1 MDETNRMPNQ
11 EKSTAQRL
19 GYAADVRVL
28 ILNADDFGMCH
39 DQNEGVMRG
48 LKDGLFT
55 SSTILVT
62 CPWFEEAADFA
73 RANPAA
79 DLGVHLTLTAEWD
92 RYKWG
97 PVLGWHAVP
106 SLVDE
111 RGYLWQT
118 VAQVYEHARLD
129 EAEAELRAQIEKAFA
144 AGIDVT
150 HFDSHMGTLQLRADY
165 HEIYARLADEYRVPI
180 RLASRRRMST
190 EGMGSTLDL
199 LDAFGVVTPDHLVF
213 NGPPSVGETETY
225 WTNLLR
231 TLKPGVTEIL
241 CHPALARDELKSCA
255 RDAFQRE
262 ADFRYFTSDKTRQ
275 LVKGEGIELL
285 GFRELRDLMRQN
297 STSGSP
303 SRSGRG

>member
-1 MDETNRMPNQ
+1 MTNQ
-11 EKSTAQRL
+11 EKSTAERL
-19 GYAADVRVL
+19 GYAVDARAL

-48 LKDGLFT
+48 LKEGVFT

-62 CPWFEEAADFA
+62 CPWFEEAAAFA
-73 RANPAA
+73 RSNPEA

-92 RYKWG
+92 SYKWG
-97 PVLGWHAVP
+97 PVMARRAMP

-129 EAEAELRAQIEKAFA
+129 EAEAELRAQIEKALA

-150 HFDSHMGTLQLRADY
+150 HLDSHMGTLQLRADY
-165 HEIYARLADEYRVPI
+165 HEIYARLANDYRLPI
-180 RLASRRRMST
+180 RLASRRRIGI
-190 EGMGSTLDL
+190 EGMGAILDQ

-213 NGPPSVGETETY
+213 SGPTTVPETESY
-225 WTNLLR
+225 WTNLIR

-262 ADFRYFTSDKTRQ
+262 ADFRYFTSEKVRKLVADERVQ
-275 LVKGEGIELL
+275 LV
-285 GFRELRDLMRQN
+285 GFRELRDLMRGKN
-297 STSGSP
+297 
-303 SRSGRG
+303 

>member
-1 MDETNRMPNQ
+1 MASET
-11 EKSTAQRL
+11 KSTAERL
-19 GYAADVRVL
+19 GYAPDARVL

-39 DQNEGVMRG
+39 DQNEGVIRG
-48 LKDGLFT
+48 LQEGLFT

-62 CPWFEEAADFA
+62 CPWFEEAAVFA
-73 RANPAA
+73 RNYPAA

-97 PVLGWHAVP
+97 PVSGRDAVP

-144 AGIDVT
+144 AGIDAT
-150 HFDSHMGTLQLRADY
+150 HLDSHMGTLQLRADY
-165 HEIYARLADEYRVPI
+165 HEIYARLADEYRLPI
-180 RLASRRRMST
+180 RLASRRRLGT
-190 EGMGSTLDL
+190 EGMGAILDQ
-199 LDAFGVVTPDHLVF
+199 LDAAGVVTPDHLVF
-213 NGPPSVGETETY
+213 YGPSSVPETENY

-241 CHPALARDELKSCA
+241 CHPAIARDELKSCA
-255 RDAFQRE
+255 RDAMQRE
-262 ADFRYFTSDKTRQ
+262 ADFRCFTSDKTRQ
-275 LVKGEGIELL
+275 LIKDEGVEMV
-285 GFRELRDLMRQN
+285 GFRALRDLMRGKN
-297 STSGSP
+297 EKSVTTWN
-303 SRSGRG
+303 

>member
-1 MDETNRMPNQ
+1 MANH
-11 EKSTAQRL
+11 EKEISTAGRL
-19 GYAADVRVL
+19 GYQADARVL
-28 ILNADDFGMCH
+28 IINADDFGMCH
-39 DQNEGVMRG
+39 DQNEGVMTG
-48 LKDGLFT
+48 LTEGLFT

-73 RANPAA
+73 RNNPAA

-92 RYKWG
+92 TYKWG
-97 PVLGWHAVP
+97 PVLGRNAVP

-129 EAEAELRAQIEKAFA
+129 EAEAELRAQIEKALA
-144 AGIDVT
+144 AGIDAT

-165 HEIYARLADEYRVPI
+165 HEIYARLANDYRVPI
-180 RLASRRRMST
+180 RLASRRRIGI
-190 EGMGSTLDL
+190 EGMGAILDQ

-213 NGPPSVGETETY
+213 SGPPTVAGTGSY
-225 WTNLLR
+225 WTNLIH

-255 RDAFQRE
+255 RA
-262 ADFRYFTSDKTRQ
+262 
-275 LVKGEGIELL
+275 
-285 GFRELRDLMRQN
+285 RDD
-297 STSGSP
+297 TK
-303 SRSGRG
+303 SRSPPASACE

>member
-1 MDETNRMPNQ
+1 MASEP
-11 EKSTAQRL
+11 KSTAERL
-19 GYAADVRVL
+19 GYAADARVL
-28 ILNADDFGMCH
+28 IINADDFGMCH
-39 DQNEGVMRG
+39 DQNEGVIRG
-48 LKDGLFT
+48 LQEGVFT

-62 CPWFEEAADFA
+62 CPWFEEAAEFA
-73 RANPAA
+73 RNNPAA

-92 RYKWG
+92 SYKWG
-97 PVLGWHAVP
+97 PVLGRRAVP

-129 EAEAELRAQIEKAFA
+129 QAEAELREQIEKAFA
-144 AGIDVT
+144 AGIDAT
-150 HFDSHMGTLQLRADY
+150 HLDSHMGTLQLRADY
-165 HEIYARLADEYRVPI
+165 HEIYARLANEYRLPL
-180 RLASRRRMST
+180 RLASRRRMGT
-190 EGMGSTLDL
+190 DGMGAILEQ

-213 NGPPSVGETETY
+213 NGPPTVPETESY

-255 RDAFQRE
+255 RDAHQRE

-275 LVKGEGIELL
+275 LIKDAGVQMI
-285 GFRELRDLMRQN
+285 GFRQLRELMR
-297 STSGSP
+297 G
-303 SRSGRG
+303 

>member
-1 MDETNRMPNQ
+1 MANET
-11 EKSTAQRL
+11 KSTAERL

-48 LKDGLFT
+48 LHEGLFT

-62 CPWFEEAADFA
+62 CPWFEEAAEFA
-73 RANPAA
+73 RNNPAA

-92 RYKWG
+92 SYKWG
-97 PVLGWHAVP
+97 PVLGRRAVP

-129 EAEAELRAQIEKAFA
+129 QAEAELREQIEKALA
-144 AGIDVT
+144 AGIDAT
-150 HFDSHMGTLQLRADY
+150 HLDSHMGTLQLRADY
-165 HEIYARLADEYRVPI
+165 HEIYARLANEYRLPI
-180 RLASRRRMST
+180 RLASRRRMRT
-190 EGMGSTLDL
+190 DGMSAILDQ
-199 LDAFGVVTPDHLVF
+199 LDAAGIVTPDHLVF
-213 NGPPSVGETETY
+213 YGPSKVDETESY

-231 TLKPGVTEIL
+231 TLKVGVTEIL
-241 CHPALARDELKSCA
+241 CHPAIARNELKSCA

-262 ADFRYFTSDKTRQ
+262 ADFHYFTSEKTRQ
-275 LVKGEGIELL
+275 LLKNTGVEMV
-285 GFRELRDLMRQN
+285 GFRKLRDLMRGN
-297 STSGSP
+297 SSHSGSP

>member
-1 MDETNRMPNQ
+1 MAKQNI
-11 EKSTAQRL
+11 STAERL
-19 GYAADVRVL
+19 GYKSDARVL

-48 LKDGLFT
+48 LKEGLFT

-62 CPWFEEAADFA
+62 CPWFEEAAEFG
-73 RANPAA
+73 RNNPAA

-92 RYKWG
+92 SYKWG
-97 PVLGWHAVP
+97 PVLGARAVP

-129 EAEAELRAQIEKAFA
+129 EAEAELRAQIEKLFA
-144 AGIDVT
+144 AGIDAT
-150 HFDSHMGTLQLRADY
+150 HLDSHMGTLQLRQDY
-165 HEIYARLADEYRVPI
+165 HEIYARLANDYRLPI
-180 RLASRRRMST
+180 RLASRRRIGV
-190 EGMGSTLDL
+190 EGMGAILDQ

-213 NGPPSVGETETY
+213 SGPSKLDETETY

-241 CHPALARDELKSCA
+241 CHPAIAREELKSCA
-255 RDAFQRE
+255 RDAMQRD
-262 ADFRYFTSDKTRQ
+262 ADFRYFTSDKTRK
-275 LVKGEGIELL
+275 LVADEGIKML
-285 GFRELRDLMRQN
+285 GFRELRDLMRGKSN
-297 STSGSP
+297 
-303 SRSGRG
+303 RLRGERQG

>member
-1 MDETNRMPNQ
+1 MTSET
-11 EKSTAQRL
+11 KSTAERV
-19 GYAADVRVL
+19 GYAADARVL

-48 LKDGLFT
+48 LKEGLFT

-73 RANPAA
+73 RNNPAA

-97 PVLGWHAVP
+97 PVLGAHAVP

-129 EAEAELRAQIEKAFA
+129 QAEAELREQIEKALA
-144 AGIDVT
+144 AGIDAT
-150 HFDSHMGTLQLRADY
+150 HLDSHMGTLQLRADY
-165 HEIYARLADEYRVPI
+165 HAIYARLAAEYRLPI
-180 RLASRRRMST
+180 RLASRRRLGT
-190 EGMGSTLDL
+190 EGMGAILDQ
-199 LDAFGVVTPDHLVF
+199 LDAAGVVTPDHLVF
-213 NGPPSVGETETY
+213 YGPSKVDETESY

-231 TLKPGVTEIL
+231 TLKPGLTEIL
-241 CHPALARDELKSCA
+241 CHPAIARDELKSCA
-255 RDAFQRE
+255 RDAMQRE

-275 LVKGEGIELL
+275 LIKDEGVEMI
-285 GFRELRDLMRQN
+285 GFRKLRDLMRRA
-297 STSGSP
+297 SPSSFP
-303 SRSGRG
+303 SRSGKGLGVR